1 MTTPAEAA
9 LAAAL
14 RQIEATRKGGEYPH
28 LGGGNQNRLAA
39 AILAAEPRLT
49 LADAVPD
56 AERQITLLQDIAA
69 DNEAEIARL
78 RAAVALV
85 VRRLASPLPPNR
97 TEAVILLQRVLTPE
111 VSDEDAIARAALA
124 ASEPDLPLG
133 MEDL

>member
-1 MTTPAEAA
+1 MSSPDTPEAA

-56 AERQITLLQDIAA
+56 AERLAGCRSQIAA
-69 DNEAEIARL
+69 LLNDRL
-78 RAAVALV
+78 SDGWNYGVNAALDV
-85 VRRLASPLPPNR
+85 V
-97 TEAVILLQRVLTPE
+97 
-111 VSDEDAIARAALA
+111 DATLAALA

-133 MEDL
+133 MKDL